1 MVKRNN
7 NKVARQPT
15 PHTKGPKRKVK
26 RTLRNTRRNIASQNT
41 MVNTASNPSKRYLD
55 PEGKNEPPASTT
67 SLGNFTTLNNVLR
80 TSIGTAGTS
89 YDVYLAVQ
97 WTPSSLRAISWA
109 WITGGPSIPVTTFR
123 LGSFISSIPVT
134 SKPLRMSVAVRN
146 STIFTS
152 TQGTVRVLCM
162 PQSIDWSAAFATS
175 NTLTDAFC
183 NSIDSMIESNNKTN
197 TFTAHELHKGKKWIF
212 APVSAVGYN
221 NWYEQAE
228 GASTQNTLV
237 SGSIGD
243 ALTTF
248 IMKMP
253 YVANQNIYDVTIRSQ
268 DGARYPAN
276 SPLASTARSAQQAR
290 PGVMENI
297 HHVAS
302 ETSHIA
308 EDVGNV
314 FSAIGDAIPR
324 IAGGIYNTV
333 RSGQALRTLF
343 SSAPYIEEAGVM
355 APLAIL

>member
-1 MVKRNN
+1 MTKTNN
-7 NKVARQPT
+7 PMKMKKTNK
-15 PHTKGPKRKVK
+15 KGKQKRKFK
-26 RTLRNTRRNIASQNT
+26 RIVRNVHPSNSYNN
-41 MVNTASNPSKRYLD
+41 MVNTSSNPSKRYLD

-97 WTPSSLRAISWA
+97 WSPSSLRAISWA
-109 WITGGPSIPVTTFR
+109 WLSGGPSIPITTFR

-162 PQSIDWSAAFATS
+162 PQSVDWSSAFATS

-212 APVSAVGYN
+212 APVSSVGYN
-221 NWYEQAE
+221 NWYEQNE
-228 GASTQNTLV
+228 GASTQNALV
-237 SGSIGD
+237 SGSTGD

-253 YVANQNIYDVTIRSQ
+253 YVANQNVYDITIRSQ

-276 SPLASTARSAQQAR
+276 SPLASTARSSQQAK
-290 PGVMENI
+290 PGIMENI

-314 FSAIGDAIPR
+314 FSSIGDAIPR

-333 RSGQALRTLF
+333 RSGQALRSLF
-343 SSAPYIEEAGVM
+343 ASSPMIEEIGAL
-355 APLAIL
+355 APLAIM